1 MRCPCTRKRRV
12 SRDRT
17 RVWLKIKTKA
27 ALTIKT
33 KAARTLKMK
42 AALTIKTK
50 AARTIER
57 IGEVTRRIGK
67 TPKARNHLMTIQTN
81 FLISAEEDK
90 AFEVG
95 ENRATTLVLG

>member
-12 SRDRT
+12 SRDKT
-17 RVWLKIKTKA
+17 RVRLKNKTKA

-33 KAARTLKMK
+33 EAAHTLKMK
-42 AALTIKTK
+42 AALTTTIE

-57 IGEVTRRIGK
+57 IGEVARRIG
-67 TPKARNHLMTIQTN
+67 MMIQTN
-81 FLISAEEDK
+81 FLISAEADE
-90 AFEVG
+90 ALEVG